1 MGTGGEFRP
10 PSGFLPTGEIGVC
23 CSTLRRQRPKGLCQ
37 RERGADA
44 LVSVV
49 VIEDREQG
57 AIHRTSVGE
66 DAHRSGAPCDF
77 EKAQLHGIGGSDGSA
92 FQGFVAPTGEGF
104 TGCGWVPAR
113 SEHRS
118 GARCRSL
125 NRSPRKIVPI
135 TSRFAQK
142 SSIISARLARP
153 RQTAVQ
159 AYRHPHP
166 GVATTV
172 SGRAGI

>member
-37 RERGADA
+37 RERGTNA

-49 VIEDREQG
+49 VIEDREQS
-57 AIHRTSVGE
+57 AIHRSSVGE
-66 DAHRSGAPCDF
+66 GAHRAGAPCDF

-104 TGCGWVPAR
+104 TGRGLGTR
-113 SEHRS
+113 
-118 GARCRSL
+118 
-125 NRSPRKIVPI
+125 
-135 TSRFAQK
+135 AQ
-142 SSIISARLARP
+142 
-153 RQTAVQ
+153 
-159 AYRHPHP
+159 
-166 GVATTV
+166 
-172 SGRAGI
+172 